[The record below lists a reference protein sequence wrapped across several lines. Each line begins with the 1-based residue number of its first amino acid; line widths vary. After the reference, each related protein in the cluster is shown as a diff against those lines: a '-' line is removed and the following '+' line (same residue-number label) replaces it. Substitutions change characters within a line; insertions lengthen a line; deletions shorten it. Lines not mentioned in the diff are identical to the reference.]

1 MRGGGEEA
9 AAATATAA
17 ARVFFC
23 AAAAAAAVAIAA
35 FAAAEVPDGERT
47 GDVRAS
53 VGTEASAP
61 AARFSADV
69 AVDSLR

>member
-1 MRGGGEEA
+1 M
-9 AAATATAA
+9 
-17 ARVFFC
+17 FFC